1 MFLNT
6 INQDYLNTM
15 ERLYTIEQIKPF
27 VKQFTNADKI
37 EFIGCGDDSEAFCV
51 NNEFVFKF
59 PKHDDANISIK
70 NEITLLKSIQ
80 KYFEIEIPNVIYES
94 VFEINKKKY
103 TFFVSK
109 KMNGINLSKEE
120 FLSLGFEKL
129 ENAAKTIAKF
139 LKSLHK
145 LNKDNSEKDSVLL
158 HGDFSL
164 NHILFENGNVS
175 GILDFADNHIGNYY
189 EDFKYLLDNEDPEEF
204 GITFGE
210 KVLSYYMK
218 YN

>member
-1 MFLNT
+1 MFLYT

-37 EFIGCGDDSEAFCV
+37 EFIGYGDDSEVFCV
-51 NNEFVFKF
+51 NNEFIFKF

-70 NEITLLKSIQ
+70 NEITLLKSTQ
-80 KYFEIEIPNVIYES
+80 KYFEIEIPNEIYES
-94 VFEINKKKY
+94 VFKINNKNLS
-103 TFFVSK
+103 FFISK
-109 KMNGINLSKEE
+109 KMNRINLSKEE

-129 ENAAKTIAKF
+129 EDAAKTIAEF

-145 LNKDNSEKDSVLL
+145 LNKDNSEKDCVLL

-204 GITFGE
+204 GIAFGE